1 MSVVVSR
8 SARIKSSISTG
19 AALLLLVA
27 SVLQLGNF
35 FALRGLRRSVEAVP
49 SISTIE
55 DVVLSTM
62 DRWAASNKF
71 VRAENVPRGTFN
83 GDSSSSSDSGDPL
96 SLSPRFVSVFDF
108 ATWLSPS
115 GRMMAR
121 VQGVEC
127 GVGDYLPTGLVLS
140 IRPGRVI
147 CQDDQGLLIIGRMHS
162 AAPPSSTLGDGGVA
176 SEGTAP
182 LG

>member
-27 SVLQLGNF
+27 SLLQLGNF
-35 FALRGLRRSVEAVP
+35 FALRGLRRSVDSVP
-49 SISTIE
+49 TISTIE

-62 DRWAASNKF
+62 DRWASSNKF
-71 VRAENVPRGTFN
+71 VRAGSSPGV
-83 GDSSSSSDSGDPL
+83 SSSVSVSPTAGDDPL
-96 SLSPRFVSVFDF
+96 SSAPRFVPVSDF
-108 ATWLSPS
+108 ATWLAPS

-127 GVGDYLPTGLVLS
+127 GVGDYLPSGLVLS

-147 CQDDQGLLIIGRMHS
+147 CQDDKGLLIIGRMHS
-162 AAPPSSTLGDGGVA
+162 SPPPASTSGDVEGGEDAAH
-176 SEGTAP
+176 P

>member
-1 MSVVVSR
+1 MPVVVSR

-19 AALLLLVA
+19 AALLLLLA
-27 SVLQLGNF
+27 SLLQLGNF
-35 FALRGLRRSVEAVP
+35 FSLRSLRLSVDSVP
-49 SISTIE
+49 TISIIE
-55 DVVLSTM
+55 EVVLSTM
-62 DRWAASNKF
+62 DRWAASNQF
-71 VRAENVPRGTFN
+71 VRAGSPGGSV
-83 GDSSSSSDSGDPL
+83 SSSPGASPTAVGDPL
-96 SLSPRFVSVFDF
+96 SSAPRFLPVSDF
-108 ATWLSPS
+108 STWLSPS

-127 GVGDYLPTGLVLS
+127 GVGDYLPSGLVLS

-162 AAPPSSTLGDGGVA
+162 SAPPASTLGDGGG
-176 SEGTAP
+176 SDEGTAP

>member
-8 SARIKSSISTG
+8 SARIKSSISTS
-19 AALLLLVA
+19 AAFLLLFA
-27 SVLQLGNF
+27 SILQLGNF
-35 FALRGLRRSVEAVP
+35 FALRGLRRSVQSVP

-71 VRAENVPRGTFN
+71 VRAGASAPGVSAPGV
-83 GDSSSSSDSGDPL
+83 SVSDDGRDPL
-96 SLSPRFVSVFDF
+96 SSSPRFVSVSDF
-108 ATWLSPS
+108 STWLSPS

-127 GVGDYLPTGLVLS
+127 GVGDYLPSGLVLS

-147 CQDDQGLLIIGRMHS
+147 CQDDKGLLIIGRMHS
-162 AAPPSSTLGDGGVA
+162 SAPPASTLGDGGGA
-176 SEGTAP
+176 DEGTAP

>member
-19 AALLLLVA
+19 AALLLLFA
-27 SVLQLGNF
+27 SLLQLGNF
-35 FALRGLRRSVEAVP
+35 FSLRSLRRSVDSVP
-49 SISTIE
+49 TISTIE
-55 DVVLSTM
+55 EVVLSTM

-71 VRAENVPRGTFN
+71 VRAG
-83 GDSSSSSDSGDPL
+83 SSPGVSSPGASSLDDVRDPL
-96 SLSPRFVSVFDF
+96 SSSPRFVSVSDF

-127 GVGDYLPTGLVLS
+127 GVGDYLPSGLVLS

-147 CQDDQGLLIIGRMHS
+147 CQDDKGLLIIGRMHS
-162 AAPPSSTLGDGGVA
+162 SPPPASTLGDGGGGEDA
-176 SEGTAP
+176 SHP